1 MMHKALLGMTRVL
14 LTLMLCLDDRG
25 KDSRSGRDDR
35 GDVPGWVLI
44 TVMTAGIVTV
54 IWQVAGPTLVSML
67 QGALQGVSGP
77 GG

>member
-1 MMHKALLGMTRVL
+1 MHIPMLALTRL
-14 LTLMLCLDDRG
+14 LLALCAPSWR
-25 KDSRSGRDDR
+25 RDDR

-54 IWQVAGPTLVSML
+54 LWQVAGPTLVDML
-67 QGALQGVSGP
+67 QSALNGVSGP